1 MDKRPNVIYLHTHD
15 AGRFIQPYGYSFETP
30 NLMKLALGGTTFRNA
45 HCVAPSCSPSRAA
58 LLTGEYTHT
67 NGMFGLASRCS
78 GWKLRDYQHHMCHT
92 FRANGYETVLAG
104 VQHLAKMPLSDRDWL
119 GYDRHLNP
127 LPKECHDDF
136 ECMTTDVKAAE
147 FIKEKHDKPFFLSV
161 GFLEPHRAGATKD
174 NFIKHRLTDDNPDDR
189 YERPLPLYPD
199 CPTTRRESALFRQG
213 VQRVDAQFGK
223 VYDAVEEAGLIENTI
238 IVCTTD
244 HGVGFPK
251 MKCTLSDWGTGVF
264 LIITGPGFRKGA
276 VSDGLVSHIDVFPT
290 LCDALGFE
298 KPTWLQGESFLPIL
312 QGKTTKGREYLF
324 TEQNYHGSWK
334 PLRAV
339 CDGRY
344 KLVQSFLE
352 GADETRFTTDAGPT
366 HKMLEDCPHGMKE
379 RIVPQYQ
386 LFDRYF
392 DPIEVCNVADKPE
405 YREEFLRLQQQL
417 QKWMQETGDPIL
429 TDEIPKEEPDK
440 GFKHYH
446 VDMNLGYDV
455 MI

>member
-1 MDKRPNVIYLHTHD
+1 MNTQPNVIYLHTHD
-15 AGRFIQPYGYSFETP
+15 CGRFIEPYGYAYKTP
-30 NLMKLALGGTTFRNA
+30 NLMKLAQGGVTFRNA

-78 GWKLRDYQHHMCHT
+78 GWQLKDYSHHMCHT
-92 FRANGYETVLAG
+92 FKKHGYETVLAG

-127 LPKECHDDF
+127 LPKDCHDDF

-147 FIKEKHDKPFFLSV
+147 FLMEKHDRPFFLSV
-161 GFLEPHRAGATKD
+161 GFLEPHRAGKG
-174 NFIKHRLTDDNPDDR
+174 FIKHHPVDPNPDGR

-199 CPTTRRESALFRQG
+199 NEITRKESALFRQG
-213 VQRVDAQFGK
+213 VSHVDRQFG
-223 VYDAVEEAGLIENTI
+223 VVLDALERSGLAENTI
-238 IVCTTD
+238 VVCTTD
-244 HGVGFPK
+244 HGLGFPK

-264 LIITGPGFRKGA
+264 LIIRGPGFQQGA
-276 VSDGLVSHIDVFPT
+276 VEDGLVSHVDIFPT

-298 KPTWLQGESFLPIL
+298 KPEWLQGQSFLPL
-312 QGKTTKGREYLF
+312 LKGESDQGREYLF

-344 KLVQSFLE
+344 KLVRNFLP
-352 GADETRFTTDAGPT
+352 GDNETRFTTDAGPT
-366 HKMLEDCPHGMKE
+366 HHMLVECPHGMDT
-379 RIVPQYQ
+379 RMVPEYQ
-386 LFDRYF
+386 LFDRFF
-392 DPIEVCNVADKPE
+392 DPAEVCNVADKPE
-405 YREEFLRLQQQL
+405 YEQEFLRLKERL
-417 QKWMQETGDPIL
+417 DAWMDETNDPIL
-429 TDEIPKEEPDK
+429 TGDIPAEEPDK
-440 GFKHYH
+440 GFKHYYI
-446 VDMNLGYDV
+446 DMNLGYPV